1 MISGQNSQEFRQKNL
16 LKSCIGSL
24 EKSYNS
30 NRMASPPDLAH
41 CVSVSTIIYPGN
53 TIQQIKFF
61 GVSGQDAE
69 ELTGVLSRVE
79 Q

>member
-1 MISGQNSQEFRQKNL
+1 MV
-16 LKSCIGSL
+16 KSD
-24 EKSYNS
+24 NS

-41 CVSVSTIIYPGN
+41 CESVSTIIYPGIHQAGVS

-69 ELTGVLSRVE
+69 ELTGVLSRGE